1 VYGGR
6 ANPPP
11 RKVVAGGF
19 ADYAVVSLH
28 CLRIY
33 LEKSY
38 REARLDLLSEMPQIL
53 AEIGL
58 LKADLLITRRW

>member
-1 VYGGR
+1 VLLVAE

-11 RKVVAGGF
+11 RRVA
-19 ADYAVVSLH
+19 ADSPTTPSFSLQ

-38 REARLDLLSEMPQIL
+38 REALDLLNEMPQIL

-58 LKADLLITRRW
+58 EKADLLITRRW

>member
-1 VYGGR
+1 MLLV
-6 ANPPP
+6 AEAKPPP
-11 RKVVAGGF
+11 RRGGGF

-38 REARLDLLSEMPQIL
+38 REALDLLSEMPHIL

-58 LKADLLITRRW
+58 EEGDLRITRR